1 MGCLDYTSDQLSEMW
16 PDGPDCGDSDVSDED
31 ATDDAVVESEEDAYN
46 NTDPYNEFD
55 IGNVSTTKKMVFH
68 F

>member
-16 PDGPDCGDSDVSDED
+16 PDGPDCGDSDVSTDD
-31 ATDDAVVESEEDAYN
+31 ATDDAAVESEEDAYN
-46 NTDPYNEFD
+46 NTDPYTDFD